1 MSKKR
6 KPQEIRVDKLIVK
19 ANEVI
24 VIDEKSRRRRYD
36 PWLGRRMDDIEDIDV
51 EVDVDVDVKV
61 DDDKVDVDVDVD
73 VDDDDRK
80 RPFSWI

>member
-6 KPQEIRVDKLIVK
+6 RPQEIKVDKLIVK

-24 VIDEKSRRRRYD
+24 IIDENRRHRRWD
-36 PWLGRRMDDIEDIDV
+36 PWLGRRVDDIDV
-51 EVDVDVDVKV
+51 EVDVDVKV

-73 VDDDDRK
+73 IDDDDDKRR
-80 RPFSWI
+80 RPFSWV